1 MRQSFVTHKNV
12 KQGRNPT
19 QQLHG
24 FMVLL
29 CALTKC
35 SLNTRYI
42 GLIVQSMSQSKLI
55 TPVSNI
61 DIQEFP
67 FYRLQG

>member
-1 MRQSFVTHKNV
+1 MRQSLVTHKNV
-12 KQGRNPT
+12 KHGRNPT

-55 TPVSNI
+55 THMSNI
-61 DIQEFP
+61 NIQKYL

>member
-1 MRQSFVTHKNV
+1 MRQPPVRHKNV
-12 KQGRNPT
+12 KHGRNPT

-35 SLNTRYI
+35 SLNARYI
-42 GLIVQSMSQSKLI
+42 GLIAQSMSQSKLI

-61 DIQEFP
+61 NIQKYP
-67 FYRLQG
+67 FFRLQG